1 MITQV
6 AKRNTG
12 LGNNAEHAQS
22 ISDKALDSYTL
33 HGSQAARK
41 LSVRF
46 LAMAA
51 TLRWSRYA
59 RMSYLA
65 LSARY

>member
-41 LSVRF
+41 RVFDSWPWQPHFDGVDMQERR
-46 LAMAA
+46 
-51 TLRWSRYA
+51 T
-59 RMSYLA
+59 
-65 LSARY
+65 